1 MCSHRCSKCGRPLH
15 TKESIERG
23 MGERCAEKARATPN
37 DTANAPAPTTGQPSP
52 TVTATETGHPPL
64 TQHRVR
70 GAGSDEHRK
79 RIEASM
85 IALADRQTLFP
96 WGQPPVAPVR
106 KKKGSK
112 RRA

>member
-1 MCSHRCSKCGRPLH
+1 MCSHRCSKCRRPLH

-23 MGERCAEKARATPN
+23 MGERCADKARATLN
-37 DTANAPAPTTGQPSP
+37 ANASAPTTGQPSP
-52 TVTATETGHPPL
+52 TVTVPETGHPPL
-64 TQHRVR
+64 TQHWVR
-70 GAGSDEHRK
+70 GIRRDEHRK

-85 IALADRQTLFP
+85 IALADRQTLLP
-96 WGQPPVAPVR
+96 WGQPSVAQVR